1 MTSVKK
7 NIGYQTVYQILA
19 TVLPL
24 ITAPYLSRVFGA
36 ENLGIFSYTTSVIS
50 YFTLFA
56 MLGFIN
62 YGTRTIASKRSNIV
76 DRDRTFWEIYS
87 LQLITS
93 LISITVYVLCF
104 IVYILRMLFITF
116 VLLLHCLYL
125 LWQ

>member
-62 YGTRTIASKRSNIV
+62 YGTRTIASKRNNIV
-76 DRDRTFWEIYS
+76 DRDKTFWEIYT

-93 LISITVYVLCF
+93 LISIN
-104 IVYILRMLFITF
+104 I
-116 VLLLHCLYL
+116 YL
-125 LWQ
+125 S